1 MSFCLESYFKRINYQ
16 GARSVTLETLKQ
28 LHHAHTYAIPF
39 ENLDVLLGRT
49 IKTDDDSVFNKL
61 VSAGRG
67 GWCFEQNGLF
77 RRVLKELGFTVT
89 NLSGRVLLANPAQ
102 LPGRTHRITLVT
114 FGNEAWLA
122 DVGFG
127 GKTLPSPIR
136 LRAGE
141 VLDTAYGRYS
151 LEQEEGGWLLKY
163 QDSEKMLKM
172 YCFTL
177 EPQFDSD
184 YEMGNHYVSTWPASH
199 FRHCLTLSLYH
210 PEGGR
215 TTLYSAA
222 EKMPAFSEPAEL
234 YHHLQQAFNLRF
246 DDSEQGISLDEFTA
260 MLLRLNLLGE
270 S

>member
-1 MSFCLESYFKRINYQ
+1 MSFCLESYFKRIHYH
-16 GARSVTLETLKQ
+16 GPRSATLETLQQ
-28 LHHAHTYAIPF
+28 LHHAHTYAIAF

-49 IKTDDDSVFNKL
+49 IKTDDDSIFTKL

-77 RRVLKELGFTVT
+77 RRVLQELGFTVT
-89 NLSGRVLLANPAQ
+89 NLSGRVLLANPEQ
-102 LPGRTHRITLVT
+102 LPARTHRITLVT
-114 FGNEAWLA
+114 LGDEAWLA

-151 LEQEEGGWLLKY
+151 LEQEEGRWLLKY
-163 QDSEKMLKM
+163 QDSEKTLSM
-172 YCFTL
+172 YCFNL
-177 EPQFDSD
+177 EPQYDSD

-215 TTLYSAA
+215 STLYSAA
-222 EKMPAFSEPAEL
+222 EKMAVFSHPEEL
-234 YHHLQQAFNLRF
+234 YRNVQDTFNLRF
-246 DDSEQGISLDEFTA
+246 DDPEQGISLDEFTS
-260 MLLRLNLLGE
+260 LLERLSQTGE
-270 S
+270 R

>member
-1 MSFCLESYFKRINYQ
+1 MSFCLEGYFKRIGYQ
-16 GARSVTLETLKQ
+16 GARRATLETLNH
-28 LHHAHTYAIPF
+28 LHQAHTQAIAF

-49 IKTDDDSVFNKL
+49 IKTDDDSVYGKL

-77 RRVLKELGFTVT
+77 RRVLHELGFHVT
-89 NLSGRVLLANPAQ
+89 NLSGRVLLADPAQ
-102 LPGRTHRITLVT
+102 LPARTHRITLVT
-114 FGNEAWLA
+114 FGNESWLA

-136 LRAGE
+136 LRCGE
-141 VLDTAYGRYS
+141 VLETLYGRYS
-151 LEQEEGGWLLKY
+151 LEHHEGTWLLKY
-163 QDSEKMLKM
+163 QDGEKTLKM

-215 TTLYSAA
+215 STLYSAA
-222 EKMPAFSEPAEL
+222 EAMPAFRHPDEL
-234 YHHLQQAFNLRF
+234 YSSLQQNFHLRF
-246 DDSEQGISLDEFTA
+246 DDSQHGISPEQFTA
-260 MLLRLNLLGE
+260 MLAGLNLLGD
-270 S
+270 

>member
-16 GARSVTLETLKQ
+16 GSRSATLETLKQ
-28 LHHAHTYAIPF
+28 LHHAHTYAIAF

-49 IKTDDDSVFNKL
+49 IKTDDDSVFDKL

-77 RRVLKELGFTVT
+77 RRVLKELGFVVT

-114 FGNEAWLA
+114 FGDEAWLA

-136 LRAGE
+136 LRDGE

-151 LEQEEGGWLLKY
+151 LEQEEGTWLLKY
-163 QDSEKMLKM
+163 QDGEKTLKM

-215 TTLYSAA
+215 STLYSAA
-222 EKMPAFSEPAEL
+222 EKMPVFSHPEEL
-234 YHHLQQAFNLRF
+234 YQHLQQVFNLRF
-246 DDSEQGISLDEFTA
+246 DDNEHGISLDELTV
-260 MLLRLNLLGE
+260 MLERLKLSGE
-270 S
+270 H